1 MKKIFLGITALSLI
15 LLTGCIKITTPLEE
29 IQAPEKEISTE
40 AVEKVVNMANKNEVI
55 AFTISSLKAGNIE
68 NLSKVISKDGVSFSP
83 YSYVDTGRQ
92 ITLKKEEVKEV
103 FDGET
108 EYVRGSEDGTGDPIL
123 LTFKSY
129 IKKYVY
135 DIDFETL
142 AEKHYDNIV
151 QRGNTINNI
160 EDIYSWASTIE
171 YFVPGIN
178 PEYEWIDRR
187 SLTLVIQ
194 KEDNEWKLRAIV
206 HNQWTI

>member
-1 MKKIFLGITALSLI
+1 MKKIFLGITTLSLI

-29 IQAPEKEISTE
+29 IQAPEKDVLIETL
-40 AVEKVVNMANKNEVI
+40 EKKINMNNKDEVI
-55 AFTISSLKAGNIE
+55 SFIIDSLKEGNIE
-68 NLSKVISKDGVSFSP
+68 DLSKVISKEGVSFSP
-83 YSYVDTGRQ
+83 YSYIDTGRQ
-92 ITLKKEEVKEV
+92 ITLKKEELKKV

-135 DIDFETL
+135 DIDFEVL

-160 EDIYSWASTIE
+160 EDIYSGVSTVE

-178 PEYEWIDRR
+178 PEYE
-187 SLTLVIQ
+187 
-194 KEDNEWKLRAIV
+194 
-206 HNQWTI
+206 